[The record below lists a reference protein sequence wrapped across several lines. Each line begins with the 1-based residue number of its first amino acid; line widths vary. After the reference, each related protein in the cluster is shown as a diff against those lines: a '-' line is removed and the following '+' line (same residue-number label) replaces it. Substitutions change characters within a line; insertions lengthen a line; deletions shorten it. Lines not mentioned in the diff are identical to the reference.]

1 MSVALL
7 AHGLNEDFY
16 KEVFEH
22 HNAKVVLETAQ
33 TIGTSS
39 VAGFL
44 LERERK
50 ENNPSLILDTL
61 ACAGQLA

>member
-39 VAGFL
+39 IAGFL
-44 LERERK
+44 LELLVAYREKR
-50 ENNPSLILDTL
+50 ITHR
-61 ACAGQLA
+61 